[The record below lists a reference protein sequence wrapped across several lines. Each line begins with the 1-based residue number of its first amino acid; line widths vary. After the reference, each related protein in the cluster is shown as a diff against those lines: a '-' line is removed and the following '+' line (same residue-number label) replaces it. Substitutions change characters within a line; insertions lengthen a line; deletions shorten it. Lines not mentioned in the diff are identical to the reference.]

1 MRRPV
6 QTNKIAGLLDGRHGL
21 SSSDVAQRR
30 ELYGYNEIVET
41 RPAGWRDVLRDTIKD
56 PMIWFLAA
64 TSALFGFVGD
74 YTEALIMAGAMVPLV
89 GMDAF
94 LHRRTQ
100 ASTQG
105 LSRLL
110 AERATVMRDS
120 IWREVRSIDLVPGD
134 LVTVT
139 PGSSFP
145 ADGLIVGGD
154 SLQADESALTG
165 EAFPVGKAV
174 MRVSLPNVA
183 EAPIDGELWGFA
195 GTRLLTGEARVRIV
209 DTGAATVYGEIVRSA
224 VHGAHARTPLQRAI
238 TKLVT
243 TLLVAAGALCLALA
257 YIRFRQGHGI
267 LDALV
272 SAVTLAVA
280 ALPEEFP
287 IVFTFSLG
295 VGIFR
300 LAKRRAL
307 VRRAVVVENIG
318 RVTCICT
325 DKTGT
330 LTEGRIRVGHSLPAD
345 GVAER
350 ELATIASLASRAD
363 SGDPLDQAIRELP
376 HVAAAEV
383 ERLATYPFTEDRR
396 RETGVFRA
404 PTGGVIVAT
413 KGAPETI
420 LAVCR
425 LSADEHARWAE
436 RVRELG
442 ATGRKV
448 IACASQ
454 EIAGAAWQGREPGDD
469 YRLTGLL
476 ACEDA
481 VRDGVVEAVARAT
494 AAGIKVIMI
503 TGDHAATACA
513 VAREVGIGGATPRAI
528 EGDRLEDELAQH
540 GSEGLLKVDVIARAV
555 PAQKLRLVQA
565 LQADGQIVAVTGDG
579 VNDVPALQAADIGIA
594 MGERG
599 TRSAREVAAIVLLDD
614 NFRTIVS
621 AIREGQQLF
630 RNLRSS
636 FAYLLMIHI
645 PLVATAT
652 LIPLAGYPLLYLPI
666 HIVWV
671 ELIIHP
677 TALLAFQEINTNAR
691 LKPVRERERTGQ
703 FFSTRQW
710 IVVVAVGAALT
721 LVVLFGFE
729 RSIGAGRNVEHARAM
744 ALVTLVIAS
753 ATLTATL
760 SRLRTMASRTIVAAS
775 LASAVIVVQIPLL
788 AEVLHVEPLHLD
800 DWVVATTGGLVPS
813 IVASLF
819 NGRRWNLA
827 RTRDA

>member
-1 MRRPV
+1 
-6 QTNKIAGLLDGRHGL
+6 
-21 SSSDVAQRR
+21 
-30 ELYGYNEIVET
+30 
-41 RPAGWRDVLRDTIKD
+41 
-56 PMIWFLAA
+56 MIWFLAA
-64 TSALFGFVGD
+64 TSALFGIVGD
-74 YTEALIMAGAMVPLV
+74 YTEALIMAAAMVPLV

-105 LSRLL
+105 LSSRL
-110 AERATVMRDS
+110 AERATVMRDAV
-120 IWREVRSIDLVPGD
+120 WREIRSIELVPGD
-134 LVTVT
+134 LVAVT
-139 PGSSFP
+139 PGLPFP
-145 ADGLIVGGD
+145 ADGLIVAGD

-165 EAFPVGKAV
+165 EAFPVGKVV
-174 MRVSLPNVA
+174 MRGALPVA
-183 EAPIDGELWGFA
+183 AEVPIDGKHWGFA

-224 VHGAHARTPLQRAI
+224 VRGAHARTPLQRAI
-238 TKLVT
+238 ANLVT
-243 TLLVAAGALCLALA
+243 ILLVAAGALCLALA

-267 LDALV
+267 LDALL

-300 LAKRRAL
+300 LAKRHAL

-330 LTEGRIRVGHSLPAD
+330 LTEGRIRVGHSLPAG
-345 GVAER
+345 GVAEQ
-350 ELATIASLASRAD
+350 ELAMIASLASRAE
-363 SGDPLDQAIRELP
+363 SGDPLDRAILEIP
-376 HVAAAEV
+376 HGVAAGL

-404 PTGGVIVAT
+404 PSGATVVAS

-420 LAVCR
+420 LAVCE
-425 LSADEHARWAE
+425 LSADERAHWTE
-436 RVRELG
+436 RVREL
-442 ATGRKV
+442 AETGHKV

-454 EIAGAAWQGREPGDD
+454 EIAGGAWQSREPERG
-469 YRLTGLL
+469 YRFAGLL
-476 ACEDA
+476 VCEDP
-481 VRDGVVEAVARAT
+481 VRDGVVEAVDQAT
-494 AAGIKVIMI
+494 AAGIHVIMI

-513 VAREVGIGGATPRAI
+513 VAREIGIGGAAPRAI
-528 EGDRLEDELAQH
+528 EGDRLEDELAKD
-540 GSEGLLKVDVIARAV
+540 GSRGLLKIDVIARAI
-555 PAQKLRLVQA
+555 PAQKLRLVQV
-565 LQADGQIVAVTGDG
+565 LQSHGEIVAVTGDG
-579 VNDVPALQAADIGIA
+579 VNDVPALRAADIGIA

-599 TRSAREVAAIVLLDD
+599 TRSAREVGAIVLLDD

-666 HIVWV
+666 HVVWL
-671 ELIIHP
+671 ELLIHP
-677 TALLAFQEINTNAR
+677 TALLVFQELNTNVR
-691 LKPVRERERTGQ
+691 LKPVREHERAGR
-703 FFSTRQW
+703 FFSAWQW
-710 IVVVAVGAALT
+710 LVVGAVGAAVT
-721 LVVLFGFE
+721 FVVLFSYE
-729 RSIGAGRNVEHARAM
+729 RSLGTGPDIEHARAM

-760 SRLRTMASRTIVAAS
+760 SRLRTLTARTIVAAS
-775 LASAVIVVQIPLL
+775 VASVVILVQIPVL
-788 AEVLHVEPLHLD
+788 AELLHVEPLHLD
-800 DWVVATTGGLVPS
+800 DWAVAAVGGFVPAA
-813 IVASLF
+813 IASLF
-819 NGRRWNLA
+819 NWRRPDLVRA
-827 RTRDA
+827 RKA